1 MTQVF
6 TRNKVSWHADF
17 SRGRSLAI
25 SFDPGGQ
32 HPSFFAETG
41 VRSRPLRRGDFVGDI
56 SSGGSCNAEVIEF
69 STHSHG
75 THTECI
81 GHILPNR
88 QAVIGTIDEA
98 PTLMRLITIAVES
111 LDEGGFIPATALG
124 TLDGFEGSALALRTL
139 PNDADKQWRNYNEA
153 PAFPV
158 LSPDAMK
165 KLCESELMHLLL
177 DTPSADHPESQG
189 LENHAM
195 WWGLYAREKPGVPNA
210 TARSITEMIYVP
222 DDIEDGDYWL
232 DLQLAPIVSDA
243 VPSRP
248 VIYPVRRIEIVLR
261 QRSDFRTPPP

>member
-1 MTQVF
+1 MKQQVF
-6 TRNKVSWHADF
+6 TRHKVSWHADF

-25 SFDPGGQ
+25 SFDPGGR
-32 HPSFFAETG
+32 HPNFFAEAG
-41 VRSRPLRRGDFVGDI
+41 VQSRPLRRGQFVGDI
-56 SSGGSCNAEVIEF
+56 SCGGSCNAEVIEF

-81 GHILPNR
+81 GHILPDR

-98 PTLMRLITIAVES
+98 PTLMRLITIAAES

-124 TLDGFEGSALALRTL
+124 ALADFEGGALALRTL
-139 PNDADKQWRNYNEA
+139 PNGPDKQWRNYDEA

-158 LSPDAMK
+158 LSREAME
-165 KLCESELMHLLL
+165 KLCESALMHLLL

-189 LENHAM
+189 LENHAT
-195 WWGLYAREKPGVPNA
+195 WWGLYARVQPGVPDPA
-210 TARSITEMIYVP
+210 ARSITEMIYVP
-222 DDIEDGDYWL
+222 EDIADDDYWL

-248 VIYPVRRIEIVLR
+248 VIYPVTRHTITLGQGTSR
-261 QRSDFRTPPP
+261 